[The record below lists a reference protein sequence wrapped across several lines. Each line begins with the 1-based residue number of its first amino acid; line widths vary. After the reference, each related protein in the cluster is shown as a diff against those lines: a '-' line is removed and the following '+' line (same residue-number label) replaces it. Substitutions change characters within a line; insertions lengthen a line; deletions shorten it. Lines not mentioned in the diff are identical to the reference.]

1 MTKSKVVS
9 ILLAFLWFQDLWYDW
24 QVAKIEKRAEWRCFL
39 TESGEAS
46 VIMAGMMSMLLSSA
60 DSLDS
65 RREPFATS

>member
-24 QVAKIEKRAEWRCFL
+24 QVATIEKRAEWRCFL